1 MLFSEEAPVNSAIN
15 MSDHFRKGTKRSFR
29 IMLVMIQVISSSP
42 NDRELF
48 CQALTDLLDEGV
60 ILIFAIQQRGG
71 KGTKSFCFCHLSS
84 GLQSAVVT
92 VSASF
97 VLTIDHAS
105 KKSLKIIFIPVDHL
119 QSGSAGVVLNSLLS
133 PDIFLIRV
141 DVGIV
146 KKPKGLKSRFP

>member
-1 MLFSEEAPVNSAIN
+1 
-15 MSDHFRKGTKRSFR
+15 
-29 IMLVMIQVISSSP
+29 
-42 NDRELF
+42 
-48 CQALTDLLDEGV
+48 
-60 ILIFAIQQRGG
+60 
-71 KGTKSFCFCHLSS
+71 
-84 GLQSAVVT
+84 VVT

-146 KKPKGLKSRFP
+146 KKPKGLKSRFPQTLQGDNGAVCTTRMKQNLHGTSLRFLEKG